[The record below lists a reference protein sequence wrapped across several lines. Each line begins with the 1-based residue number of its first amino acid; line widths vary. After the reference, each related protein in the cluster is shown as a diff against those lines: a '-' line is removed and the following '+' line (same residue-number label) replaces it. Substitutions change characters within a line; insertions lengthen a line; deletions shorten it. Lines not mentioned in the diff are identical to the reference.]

1 MIIHILQNDQIPAG
15 IARNL
20 RLESRMFARI
30 FGALVDGWDL
40 EELYV
45 HLALCH
51 VAMVADMLLSS
62 AEGRLVR
69 ESREGV
75 IGFRVFP
82 LSTLFF

>member
-1 MIIHILQNDQIPAG
+1 MIIHILRNDQNPAG

-20 RLESRMFARI
+20 RLESRMFARM

-45 HLALCH
+45 HLARH

-75 IGFRVFP
+75 TGCRVFP